1 MSEQN
6 LHPTIITLPRPS
18 HQYSLLEAEDGSLL
32 GLTEHGEL
40 IQSLEAGNHVIWNF
54 CGNEIKHTVSGQVLS
69 QEAHRNRFIFSI
81 GTRKVQFQ
89 RRLGPEKLP
98 SAYLEELRKKGWTCL
113 NSILSREIVDGLEQV
128 ACTGPYED
136 QEQNSGVSELCQ
148 HVAVGR
154 SIAEPISLWVLREYL
169 QT

>member
-1 MSEQN
+1 M
-6 LHPTIITLPRPS
+6 LPQGVQKDR
-18 HQYSLLEAEDGSLL
+18 
-32 GLTEHGEL
+32 L
-40 IQSLEAGNHVIWNF
+40 IL
-54 CGNEIKHTVSGQVLS
+54 
-69 QEAHRNRFIFSI
+69 SI
-81 GTRKVQFQ
+81 GNKKVQFQ

-98 SAYLEELRKKGWTCL
+98 SAYLEELRKEGWTCL

-136 QEQNSGVSELCQ
+136 QEQNSDVPKLCQ

-169 QT
+169 QTQDIRRDSIFYLQNKLLKQVALGTQISHTRSPQARNQYSLELVLPKPVTVIHL